1 MKEIKNTDI
10 VYEIEYEQL
19 VEGEKVPINTSEEI
33 MNAKVEVTVSMGTTR
48 EKIDK
53 IINLKVGDIIPL
65 NKHVEE
71 ELDINVNGQPLASG
85 ESLII
90 ENKLAVR
97 LSKVKQLEEDT
108 L

>member
-1 MKEIKNTDI
+1 MNEIKNTDKI
-10 VYEIEYEQL
+10 YEIEFEQL
-19 VEGEKVPINTSEEI
+19 VEGEKIPINTSEEI
-33 MNAKVEVTVSMGTTR
+33 MNSKVEVTVSMGATR
-48 EKIDK
+48 QKIER
-53 IINLKVGDIIPL
+53 IINLKVGDVMPL

-97 LSKVKQLEEDT
+97 LSKVKHVEEDI

>member
-1 MKEIKNTDI
+1 MKEIKTTDKI
-10 VYEIEYEQL
+10 YDIEFEQL
-19 VEGEKVPINTSEEI
+19 VEGEKVPVNTSEEI
-33 MNAKVEVTVSMGTTR
+33 MNAKVEVTVSMGATR
-48 EKIDK
+48 QKIDK
-53 IINLKVGDIIPL
+53 IINLKVGDVISL

-97 LSKVKQLEEDT
+97 LSKVKHVEEDI